1 MAPDRTRRPH
11 APPQDWTPVAF
22 KGAAG
27 SGGGEMA
34 LGIGI

>member
-1 MAPDRTRRPH
+1 MAPTCPL
-11 APPQDWTPVAF
+11 QDWTPVAF